1 MRQSNHLGKT
11 LREDPKDAQTVA
23 HKLMLR
29 AGFIKQIAAGVYAH
43 MPLLLRTLNKISQI
57 IREEMNANGYEEL
70 LLPALQPKNLWLD
83 SGRWDDDDEIGGSIF
98 VIRDRRG
105 SSLCLAPAHEEVIT
119 EIIRKEVSSYKHLPK
134 KLYQIQTK
142 FYDETRP
149 RLGLIRAR
157 EYIMKEAFSFD
168 ADEASLDSSYQA
180 MHDAY
185 HMICRRIGLEY
196 RCVEADT
203 GPGADNRCHEFVAF
217 ADIEEDTIVYCDSCE
232 YAANQEV
239 GEARLEVYPQDSE
252 EKTREAIY
260 GPGLIG
266 VEPLAE
272 FLKLPVWKTTK
283 TLLFQADDKLVAV
296 MVRGDCD
303 VNELKV
309 KGFLKCNDLT
319 LASPE
324 VIKALTGAEVG
335 YAGPIGLPPEVI
347 VVADHYTRDRINF
360 ECGANR
366 TDYHF
371 INVNFGRD
379 FPLPDFGDFKLA
391 KQDHLC
397 PRCDQ
402 GKLNEARG
410 IKVANIVK
418 SGTKYS
424 DKLNCAYLNK
434 AGKSQLLFMGDFRIN
449 ISRLAAAVVEQNHD
463 EAGIIWSPEIAPF
476 QIHLIGLNLET
487 EEVRVE
493 AENLYQR
500 LLDEKIEVLFDDRDV
515 RAGEKFGDADLFG
528 IPLRLTVSKRTCKE
542 HKLELKFRNKNQSEF
557 LTYED
562 AFKTIK
568 NFCTRQE
575 KTYL

>member
-1 MRQSNHLGKT
+1 
-11 LREDPKDAQTVA
+11 
-23 HKLMLR
+23 
-29 AGFIKQIAAGVYAH
+29 
-43 MPLLLRTLNKISQI
+43 
-57 IREEMNANGYEEL
+57 
-70 LLPALQPKNLWLD
+70 
-83 SGRWDDDDEIGGSIF
+83 
-98 VIRDRRG
+98 
-105 SSLCLAPAHEEVIT
+105 
-119 EIIRKEVSSYKHLPK
+119 
-134 KLYQIQTK
+134 
-142 FYDETRP
+142 
-149 RLGLIRAR
+149 
-157 EYIMKEAFSFD
+157 
-168 ADEASLDSSYQA
+168 
-180 MHDAY
+180 
-185 HMICRRIGLEY
+185 
-196 RCVEADT
+196 
-203 GPGADNRCHEFVAF
+203 
-217 ADIEEDTIVYCDSCE
+217 
-232 YAANQEV
+232 
-239 GEARLEVYPQDSE
+239 
-252 EKTREAIY
+252 
-260 GPGLIG
+260 
-266 VEPLAE
+266 
-272 FLKLPVWKTTK
+272 
-283 TLLFQADDKLVAV
+283 
-296 MVRGDCD
+296 
-303 VNELKV
+303 
-309 KGFLKCNDLT
+309 
-319 LASPE
+319 

-463 EAGIIWSPEIAPF
+463 QAGIMWPPEIAPF

-487 EEVRVE
+487 EAVRVE

-500 LLDEKIEVLFDDRDV
+500 LLDEKIDVLFDDRDV
-515 RAGEKFGDADLFG
+515 RAGEKFSDADLFG

-542 HKLELKFRNKNQSEF
+542 QKLELKFRNKNQSEF

>member
-11 LREDPKDAQTVA
+11 LREDPKEAQTAA

-29 AGFIKQIAAGVYAH
+29 AGYIQQIAAGVYAH

-57 IREEMNANGYEEL
+57 IREEMKANGHEEL

-83 SGRWDDDDEIGGSIF
+83 SGRWDDDHEIGGSIF

-105 SSLCLAPAHEEVIT
+105 STLCLAPAHEEVIT
-119 EIIRKEVSSYKHLPK
+119 EIIRKQVSSYKHLPK

-142 FYDETRP
+142 FRDQTRP
-149 RLGLIRAR
+149 RLGLIQAR
-157 EYIMKEAFSFD
+157 EHLMADAFSFD
-168 ADEASLDSSYQA
+168 VDEASLDSSYQA
-180 MHDAY
+180 VHDAY
-185 HMICRRIGLEY
+185 HKICRRIGLAY
-196 RCVEADT
+196 RCVEAHA
-203 GPGADNRCHEFVAF
+203 GPNGRNRRHEFMAF
-217 ADIEEDTIVYCDSCE
+217 ADIDQSTIVYCDRCK
-232 YAANQEV
+232 YAADQKV
-239 GEARLEVYPQDSE
+239 GEACLEVFPQDQQ
-252 EKTREAIY
+252 EKTMEAIY

-272 FLKLPVWKTTK
+272 FLNLPVWKTTK
-283 TLLFQADDKLVAV
+283 TLLFQADDKVVAV

-303 VNELKV
+303 VNEFKV
-309 KGFLKCNDLT
+309 KDFLNCHELT

-324 VIKALTGAEVG
+324 VIKELTGAEVG

-366 TDYHF
+366 TDYHY

-379 FPLPDFGDFKLA
+379 FPLPHFDDFKLA

-397 PRCDQ
+397 PRCDR

-410 IKVANIVK
+410 IKVADIVK
-418 SGTKYS
+418 LGTQYS
-424 DKLNCAYLNK
+424 EKLNCTYLDK
-434 AGKSQLLFMGDFRIN
+434 AGKSQPLYMGGYRID
-449 ISRLAAAVVEQNHD
+449 IGRLAAAVVEQNHD
-463 EAGIIWSPEIAPF
+463 ESGIVWPSNIAPF

-493 AENLYQR
+493 AENLYRQ
-500 LLDEKIEVLFDDRDV
+500 LLDEEIEVLFDDRDV

-542 HKLELKFRNKNQSEF
+542 QKLELKFRSKNQSK
-557 LTYED
+557 LITYGE
-562 AFKTIK
+562 ALKVIK
-568 NFCTRQE
+568 DFCSDI
-575 KTYL
+575 

>member
-43 MPLLLRTLNKISQI
+43 MPLLLRTLNKIFQI

-98 VIRDRRG
+98 VIRDRKG
-105 SSLCLAPAHEEVIT
+105 STFCLAPAHEEVIN

-142 FYDETRP
+142 FRDEPRP
-149 RLGLIRAR
+149 RLGLLRAR
-157 EYIMKEAFSFD
+157 EYIMKDAFSFD
-168 ADEASLDSSYQA
+168 ADQASLDGSYQA

-185 HMICRRIGLEY
+185 HIVCRRIGLEY
-196 RCVEADT
+196 HCVEAHS
-203 GPGADNRCHEFVAF
+203 GPSANNRRHEFVAL
-217 ADIEEDTIVYCDSCE
+217 ADIEEDTIVYCNSCE

-239 GEARLEVYPQDSE
+239 GQARLEVFPQDSE

-272 FLKLPVWKTTK
+272 FLNLPVWKTTK
-283 TLLFQADDKLVAV
+283 TLLFQADEKVVAV

-303 VNELKV
+303 VNEFKV
-309 KGFLKCNDLT
+309 KDFLKCSDLT
-319 LASPE
+319 LALPE

-347 VVADHYTRDRINF
+347 VLADHYTRDRINF

-366 TDYHF
+366 TDYHY

-379 FPLPDFGDFKLA
+379 FPLPNFGDFMQA

-397 PRCDQ
+397 PRCNQ

-410 IKVANIVK
+410 IKVADIVK
-418 SGTKYS
+418 WGTQYS
-424 DKLNCAYLNK
+424 EKSNCVYLDR
-434 AGKSQLLFMGDFRIN
+434 AGKSQPLLMGGYSIN
-449 ISRLAAAVVEQNHD
+449 ISRLAAAVVEQNLD
-463 EAGIIWSPEIAPF
+463 ESGIIWPPNIAPF

-487 EEVRVE
+487 EEVRLE
-493 AENLYQR
+493 AENLYKQ
-500 LLDEKIEVLFDDRDV
+500 LLDEEIDVLFDDRDV

-542 HKLELKFRNKNQSEF
+542 QKLELKFRNKNQSKLLPYGEA
-557 LTYED
+557 L
-562 AFKTIK
+562 KIIK
-568 NFCTRQE
+568 DFCVQSGRC
-575 KTYL
+575 